1 MTDEEFVRYM
11 AILHVKRVG
20 PIYSRY
26 EQRQIDD
33 LRPHVR
39 DIRYNRLRNRRAA
52 RVFTVA
58 IKGLFPWMT

>member
-11 AILHVKRVG
+11 AILHVKTLG

-26 EQRQIDD
+26 EQRQIDY
-33 LRPHVR
+33 LRDCVR
-39 DIRYNRLRNRRAA
+39 DIRFNRIRNRRAA
-52 RVFTVA
+52 RVFISA